1 MKLAEILLPPHDLLS
16 TISIPF
22 KAFLSVLNLTK
33 SKPLFFPELQSIG
46 KNESMIFSALQ
57 NMASSSGLEI
67 SL

>member
-1 MKLAEILLPPHDLLS
+1 MKLAEILPPHDLPS

-22 KAFLSVLNLTK
+22 KASISVLNLTK
-33 SKPLFFPELQSIG
+33 SKPLIFPELQSIG